1 MQMAEQAKSE
11 HCVSL
16 KTFNNLVNGQ
26 LSWRE
31 RELAEEHMSNCF
43 YCIDRF
49 TTFQEMVRLRKET
62 SQLSPPQVEAILVQF
77 PFAGGKPRGM
87 LSRLFAGR

>member
-1 MQMAEQAKSE
+1 MAEQSQTDS
-11 HCVSL
+11 CVSL

-49 TTFQEMVRLRKET
+49 TTFQEMVRLRKDT
-62 SQLSPPQVEAILVQF
+62 PQLSPPQVEAILAQL
-77 PFAGGKPRGM
+77 PFAAGKPRGV